1 MELPFHFK
9 KSDASVEQAL
19 QRIAISQIDAALAE
33 LGDPALDDQTRV
45 HQLRKRAKKLR
56 ALIRLVRPAFA
67 DFPIENTALRD
78 AAAKLSSARDA
89 DVMIASFDKLVESL
103 ASEAEKSR
111 FAPLRARLL
120 ERRRALSGKA
130 DLAGALRD
138 FGDALRAAR
147 ARVALWTLDRQDFE
161 TIGGGLMRAYRRGR
175 KAMKAASEEA
185 TPERLHDWRKRVKDH
200 WYHARLLER
209 IAPEFLD
216 ARRKAAGHLGDLL
229 GERHDLAVL
238 RAAAQ
243 AEADSFADTKDLKDF
258 LALIDDRASAL
269 EKEAFT
275 LGHHLFADKPSALRQ
290 RWHEYWK
297 TWREA

>member
-1 MELPFHFK
+1 VELPFHFK

-33 LGDPALDDQTRV
+33 LDDAALDDQTRV

-67 DFPIENTALRD
+67 DFHAENAALRD
-78 AAAKLSSARDA
+78 ATAKLSTTRDA
-89 DVMIASFDKLVESL
+89 DVHIAPSDKLVEGL
-103 ASEAEKSR
+103 ASEAEQGR
-111 FAPLRARLL
+111 FAPFRARLL
-120 ERRRALSGKA
+120 ERRQALSGKA

-138 FGDALRAAR
+138 FGDTLRAAR
-147 ARVALWTLDRQDFE
+147 ARVALWTLDRQDFAAIE
-161 TIGGGLMRAYRRGR
+161 GGLIRAYRRGR
-175 KAMKAASEEA
+175 RAMTAASEEA
-185 TPERLHDWRKRVKDH
+185 TPESFHNWRKRVKDH

-209 IAPEFLD
+209 LAPEFLD
-216 ARRKAAGHLGDLL
+216 ARRKVAGHLGELL

-238 RAAAQ
+238 RAAVQ
-243 AEADSFADTKDLKDF
+243 AEADCFADTKALKDF
-258 LALIDDRASAL
+258 LALIDDRAAAL
-269 EKEAFT
+269 EKEAFV